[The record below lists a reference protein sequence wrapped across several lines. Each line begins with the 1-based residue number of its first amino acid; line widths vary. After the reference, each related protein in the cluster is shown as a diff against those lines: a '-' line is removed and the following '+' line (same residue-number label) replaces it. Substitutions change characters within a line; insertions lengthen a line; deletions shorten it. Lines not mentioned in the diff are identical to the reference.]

1 MSEQLPAGLAAL
13 GDRLRRIRRA
23 RELTLEQVAERTGIS
38 QPTLSRLESG
48 RRQPSLAQ
56 LLTLADQYG
65 ASVGDLL
72 GEGGE
77 RGAAVIDPARSAE
90 REGNGLRFRVVD
102 RGDAGSALTAIQVT
116 VPADRGGSR
125 LYQHPGDE
133 WLYVL
138 EGRLRLTLADT
149 AHLLTPGMVAH
160 FDATTPHR
168 LDAEGRRDVVL
179 LLVAARPAAQVLASY
194 LREAA

>member
-1 MSEQLPAGLAAL
+1 MPQEGTIDAL

-23 RELTLEQVAERTGIS
+23 RDLTMEQVAERTGIS
-38 QPTLSRLESG
+38 QPTLSRLEAG

-56 LLTLADQYG
+56 LLTLADLYG
-65 ASVGDLL
+65 ASVGELL
-72 GEGGE
+72 GESAAAAGG
-77 RGAAVIDPARSAE
+77 AVIDPADSAE

-102 RGDAGSALTAIQVT
+102 RGDPGSALSAIQVT

-125 LYQHPGDE
+125 LYRHPGDE

-138 EGRLRLTLADT
+138 KGRLRLTLGDA
-149 AHLLTPGMVAH
+149 AHVLTPGMVAH

-168 LDAEGRRDVVL
+168 LDAEGRRDVEL

-194 LREAA
+194 LHEAA